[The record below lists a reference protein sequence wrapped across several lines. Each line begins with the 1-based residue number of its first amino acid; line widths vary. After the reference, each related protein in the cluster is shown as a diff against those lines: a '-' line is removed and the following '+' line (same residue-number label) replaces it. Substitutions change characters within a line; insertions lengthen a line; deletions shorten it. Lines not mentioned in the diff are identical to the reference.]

1 MAPKDLIGF
10 VSSHFFLRKDN
21 HTNDVKNPLSSIV
34 LQFVNTAALPLLGF
48 ISLFSLPSPLHRSL
62 CFGDFFLPICHL
74 PHKGRGKGKRRL
86 SSNCLIER
94 AMLVLIHL

>member
-62 CFGDFFLPICHL
+62 CFGIFFYQFVT
-74 PHKGRGKGKRRL
+74 
-86 SSNCLIER
+86 CLIEGGVKGKEGF
-94 AMLVLIHL
+94 LLTV